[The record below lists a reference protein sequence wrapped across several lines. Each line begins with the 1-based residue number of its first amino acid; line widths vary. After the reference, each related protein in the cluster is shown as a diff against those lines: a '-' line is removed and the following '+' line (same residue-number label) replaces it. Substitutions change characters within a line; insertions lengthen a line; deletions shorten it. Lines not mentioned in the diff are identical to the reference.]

1 MALRNEFA
9 VPNPIDWS
17 NFGLSK
23 GIDDKLYSIF
33 GPTEALISVPFF
45 EIGRLFEN
53 KNLLIDSNYIPLSF
67 HVLSGNEDAGLYFIQ
82 GKRPPSMNGQYVRFI
97 TSFFN
102 SVIGAIAGLFFYFV
116 LVEITKSKVTSFVTT
131 FLFSFGSLLF
141 PYTGT
146 FFSEPLCTL
155 FIIISFLFIVKN
167 ETPGRYNYRNYF
179 YSGLFL
185 GLAITTHISAVLS
198 VPFYFMFILGQV
210 TKDKFKRKYFLFSNL
225 YFTLGLL
232 VFCGLL
238 LYYND
243 LRFGNVLETGRT
255 ASLYSYAIYSNPI
268 TGLYGLLF
276 SPGKGL
282 FIYCPIII
290 LSIISWKSFHK
301 RYSHL
306 SIAVLGM
313 IIIRLFFI
321 ASRSDWHGGF
331 CMGPRYFVIIMPFL
345 FIPIAFGLKEILVK
359 KTLKCFVSFC
369 LFGFICI
376 SQQIFFSVGEI
387 FSYLHIIYRQEKIQG
402 IEILIHNSLYL
413 DWKYAPAIYLLNY
426 KEGPFLLKF
435 ISSNNYFLW
444 FLMSIIFLLFFLII
458 LYNAYR
464 SNYPD
469 QSVLS

>member
-1 MALRNEFA
+1 MKYSRSFPLIIFFTNLIIYSLFNYGGIRSPDSEIVFRTTQSLALRNEFA

-33 GPTEALISVPFF
+33 GPTETLISVPFF

-131 FLFSFGSLLF
+131 FLFSFGPLLF

-185 GLAITTHISAVLS
+185 GLAITTHISAILS

-243 LRFGNVLETGRT
+243 LRFGNVL
-255 ASLYSYAIYSNPI
+255 
-268 TGLYGLLF
+268 
-276 SPGKGL
+276 
-282 FIYCPIII
+282 
-290 LSIISWKSFHK
+290 
-301 RYSHL
+301 
-306 SIAVLGM
+306 
-313 IIIRLFFI
+313 
-321 ASRSDWHGGF
+321 
-331 CMGPRYFVIIMPFL
+331 
-345 FIPIAFGLKEILVK
+345 
-359 KTLKCFVSFC
+359 
-369 LFGFICI
+369 
-376 SQQIFFSVGEI
+376 
-387 FSYLHIIYRQEKIQG
+387 
-402 IEILIHNSLYL
+402 
-413 DWKYAPAIYLLNY
+413 
-426 KEGPFLLKF
+426 
-435 ISSNNYFLW
+435 
-444 FLMSIIFLLFFLII
+444 
-458 LYNAYR
+458 
-464 SNYPD
+464 
-469 QSVLS
+469 